1 MRLLHPTY
9 FAVLRAR
16 IWPVIPTLCLKNLTS
31 SRNILTPAA
40 RYKSEAAMSFK
51 EWEAAIQIA
60 SALVVTIWLVADATG
75 PGIGDGTVASVAM
88 RLLWAIGAV
97 IVFNIVVIIV
107 VAIFVSIARREEFKD
122 EKADERDRAINASS
136 SRNGYIVTSLGAL
149 AGLIGLAFGIDP
161 VLGAYT
167 LFGAPMLGGVVA

>member
-1 MRLLHPTY
+1 
-9 FAVLRAR
+9 
-16 IWPVIPTLCLKNLTS
+16 
-31 SRNILTPAA
+31 
-40 RYKSEAAMSFK
+40 MSFK

-167 LFGAPMLGGVVA
+167 LFGAPMLGGVVAAASQLYYYRVG